1 MDDDNISV
9 SSLPSS
15 ISLEDVYTPKSDNSS
30 LKSPIHKDVYNS
42 SDSSYDDDT
51 DKNIDNS
58 ENRYTS
64 ESSDKENKDTNTSGN
79 SDKESKDTSRN
90 SDQDSESK
98 SSDKENKNGSSGED
112 EIAKK
117 NKNKK
122 FTWESLDERWN
133 DILLSDNF
141 VVKDCIPDGNCQF
154 RSLEEALK
162 KTTLKMSHK
171 KLRILIANYILTIS
185 DARYKEI
192 LDTYL
197 SEKQNN
203 EFIGKWNPTKIKTR
217 KQFINEIKKSGFNFQ
232 GDNLTLVLLSEVLKI
247 DFLIF
252 NADSHS
258 ILDINKSNKQIVI
271 LYYMRHGLSGHY
283 NTVGLK
289 NEKNI
294 KTLFL
299 KNNLDDEINNIL
311 DKNIFFKKHLEHI
324 YSSSDNFTCKSVI
337 TQLQNI
343 INISKT
349 DIQLICKILA
359 KIVNNNPTK
368 NKKSKARS
376 SKKSKTRSS
385 KKSKTRSSKKSK
397 TRSSKKSNIRSS
409 KKYKA
414 RSSKK
419 SKARSS
425 KKSKVRSSIK
435 SKARSSKKFKARSS
449 IKSKARSSKKSKARS
464 SKESKVR
471 SSKKSKVRSSKKS
484 KVHSSKKS
492 KVRSSKKS
500 KVRSSKKSKVRSSKK
515 SKVHSSKESKVRSS
529 KKSK

>member
-90 SDQDSESK
+90 SDEDSESK
-98 SSDKENKNGSSGED
+98 NSDKKNKDTNESSDKENKNGSSGED
-112 EIAKK
+112 KIAKK

-376 SKKSKTRSS
+376 SKKSKVRSS
-385 KKSKTRSSKKSK
+385 KKSKVRSSKKSKALSSKKSK

-414 RSSKK
+414 L
-419 SKARSS
+419 
-425 KKSKVRSSIK
+425 
-435 SKARSSKKFKARSS
+435 
-449 IKSKARSSKKSKARS
+449 
-464 SKESKVR
+464 
-471 SSKKSKVRSSKKS
+471 SSKKSKVRSSKM
-484 KVHSSKKS
+484 
-492 KVRSSKKS
+492 
-500 KVRSSKKSKVRSSKK
+500 
-515 SKVHSSKESKVRSS
+515 
-529 KKSK
+529 